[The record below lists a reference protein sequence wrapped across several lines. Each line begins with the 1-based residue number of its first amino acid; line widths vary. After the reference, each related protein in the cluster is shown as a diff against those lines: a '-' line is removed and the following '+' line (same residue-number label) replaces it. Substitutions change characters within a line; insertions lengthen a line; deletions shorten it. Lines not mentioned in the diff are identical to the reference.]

1 MEAKKES
8 CSYGNVRIK
17 DSEADHVDHDDHKQ
31 ELCLSLEKLNL
42 APKKKKLL
50 IMNLNGFLLHRCIH
64 TYRVTDHGCYPN
76 PILKSRTADKIH
88 LNFLRK

>member
-50 IMNLNGFLLHRCIH
+50 IMNL
-64 TYRVTDHGCYPN
+64 
-76 PILKSRTADKIH
+76 
-88 LNFLRK
+88 